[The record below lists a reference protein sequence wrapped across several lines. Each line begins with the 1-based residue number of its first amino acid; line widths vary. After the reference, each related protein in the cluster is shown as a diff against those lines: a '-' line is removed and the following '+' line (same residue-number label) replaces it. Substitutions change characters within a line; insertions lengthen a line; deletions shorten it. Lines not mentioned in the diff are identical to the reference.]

1 MPGGVPLSRDF
12 FLARAEISF
21 NDFFRLTSKAK
32 RKYIVLTR
40 TVEGRVYHYVFLRK
54 ALEEA
59 FKRFRP
65 DPNVPTGIALNLHE
79 HDSNPSIDLRG
90 EPSSWIDAMH
100 VHEVARNISVLT
112 SGGSVVGVFDPV
124 ANRPDATYEVKGF
137 NFVYPQSPLAAKGG
151 GQRRRGSTRRG
162 ETKR

>member
-21 NDFFRLTSKAK
+21 DEFLRLTSTAK

-65 DPNVPTGIALNLHE
+65 DPQVSTEIALNLHE
-79 HDSNPSIDLRG
+79 FHSDPSIEVRGKPSTGLATLR
-90 EPSSWIDAMH
+90 EPLTLS
-100 VHEVARNISVLT
+100 NI
-112 SGGSVVGVFDPV
+112 
-124 ANRPDATYEVKGF
+124 
-137 NFVYPQSPLAAKGG
+137 
-151 GQRRRGSTRRG
+151 
-162 ETKR
+162 